1 MCVFPWKVVEGC
13 SQWAI
18 TFHNCLSFLN
28 TRSTLTYTHWALRLS
43 FPFGFCLW
51 MVLHSAGFHLE
62 CRTQT
67 SARSTSLHSQR
78 VAQKS
83 DILLANGIL
92 ISSVILQL
100 FLINLK
106 MHPLALSFFF
116 VFFYYLLSP
125 LSFQLKCQFVMK
137 DSERESV
144 YLKACLCVCTHV
156 YAKQKADHS
165 RSESCS
171 GWWVGQLPTTLKKMH
186 LNIWKCSGMLWS
198 TCETFHGKIAGDAL
212 HFHKCQRS
220 LINVT
225 ENLLSLHYE
234 PPLINNTN
242 LETSALW
249 RHLSGF
255 RSLLKVTL
263 FLLKPYFIL
272 NTFFGNSHKT
282 CREYVVIILHSTN
295 HKKIRYYILPIWK
308 WRPFEDH

>member
-1 MCVFPWKVVEGC
+1 MSIVCTCVHFHGNSAEVGEGC

-28 TRSTLTYTHWALRLS
+28 TRSTLTWTLWLS
-43 FPFGFCLW
+43 FPFGFCFW
-51 MVLHSAGFHLE
+51 MVLHSAGFRLE

-106 MHPLALSFFF
+106 MHPLALSLSFFF
-116 VFFYYLLSP
+116 VLLSP

-137 DSERESV
+137 DSEWESV

-186 LNIWKCSGMLWS
+186 FNMWKCSGMLWS
-198 TCETFHGKIAGDAL
+198 TCETFHGKKIAGDAL

-249 RHLSGF
+249 RRLSGF
-255 RSLLKVTL
+255 RSLLKMWL
-263 FLLKPYFIL
+263 CFFLNPLLYWIHF
-272 NTFFGNSHKT
+272 
-282 CREYVVIILHSTN
+282 
-295 HKKIRYYILPIWK
+295 W
-308 WRPFEDH
+308 